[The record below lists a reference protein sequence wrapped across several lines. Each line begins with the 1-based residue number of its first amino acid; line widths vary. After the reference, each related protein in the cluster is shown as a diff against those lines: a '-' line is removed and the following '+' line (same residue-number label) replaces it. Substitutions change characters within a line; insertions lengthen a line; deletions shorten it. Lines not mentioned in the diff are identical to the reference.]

1 VNSLD
6 DIIIGRIF
14 SPFTGW
20 VQHRFGVDQWRLSL
34 FSLDGSIAFYLAGI
48 AFTIARK
55 GANDGIFSDLLAA
68 MGWLAIMSFARAI
81 ALRQASSSM
90 GVQSARLGEW
100 FFRSLLTVSFPL
112 SLSYVNG
119 WSSFFFSG
127 SLFFL
132 IAHLYFKACDAPP
145 PERTRKLA
153 FNHNRA

>member
-14 SPFTGW
+14 SPLTGW
-20 VQHRFGVDQWRLSL
+20 MQHRFGTDQWRLSL
-34 FSLDGSIAFYLAGI
+34 FCLDGSIAFYIAGI
-48 AFTIARK
+48 ALTIARK
-55 GANDGIFSDLLAA
+55 GMMDGIFSDLLAA
-68 MGWLAIMSFARAI
+68 MGWLAIMTFARTVAI
-81 ALRQASSSM
+81 RQSGSSM

-112 SLSYVNG
+112 SLSYVHG

-145 PERTRKLA
+145 PERTLKLA
-153 FNHNRA
+153 FNRA